1 MRRPTRRAAAL
12 VACALAATAAACD
25 RESEAGTETASAAAP
40 MPAPTPV
47 TAVVTDSAV
56 IGGTRLWVLTRGTE
70 CAVRYESSSPGELAL
85 VPKPPCHFAHRE
97 GAPQRFAFQDVAVR
111 AAFVVLGTPASDA
124 MLAKWNV
131 KAGTPCGVETQGVLL
146 KADTVLVTRA
156 VHRNVLACRDAGVDE
171 KEFYA
176 FAHDER

>member
-1 MRRPTRRAAAL
+1 VRRPPGARIAL
-12 VACALAATAAACD
+12 LACALLAAATACD
-25 RESEAGTETASAAAP
+25 RSQDASAETASAAVP
-40 MPAPTPV
+40 MPAPAPL

-56 IGGTRLWVLTRGTE
+56 IGGTQLWVLTRGTE
-70 CAVRYESSSPGELAL
+70 CAVRYEGPSPGELAL

-97 GAPQRFAFQDVAVR
+97 GTPQRFAYQDVAVR

-156 VHRNVLACRDAGVDE
+156 VHRNLLACRDRGVDE
-171 KEFYA
+171 KEFFA
-176 FAHDER
+176 FAHDG